1 MTVHRTGNTSN
12 SVLQKGLFSSL
23 MKRETHIYNNTFTY
37 NDIFITVFIMILSVM
52 TLLLIKLAE
61 I

>member
-12 SVLQKGLFSSL
+12 SVLQKGLSSSL
-23 MKRETHIYNNTFTY
+23 IKRETHIHNNTSTY
-37 NDIFITVFIMILSVM
+37 NDIFITVFIMMLSVM
-52 TLLLIKLAE
+52 TFLLIKLAE